1 MASDLVVIRK
11 TGGKVMLNKIARVLF
26 GKRDEAVKTSKT
38 KLVEGYDAKG
48 TNAVSLFLSSI
59 KGVGHP
65 EYPILDKN
73 YSPSSRVPCVD
84 LVPFISKCINDGD
97 INSIKTVM
105 RSVIE
110 GNPGLGIGSSWI
122 DESVD
127 YILSIPF
134 EKYVTFLSPNA
145 LPELKALFIVA
156 AKGGGGREFL
166 ITDEIPRL
174 ILWACI
180 SYQPIWSDNLQTL
193 AKKANSWIDKMAKD
207 TPYWEG
213 YEKFGVEEIP
223 NKIID
228 TDLGEIISALT
239 PAARLQLFYA
249 MEKGGGALSELTN
262 YQIRSFGIDVETTSL
277 ELIESGLVEFSFS
290 NNVIEQAH
298 SKKELIELCDEH
310 AATYRKSWKKEK
322 LVEALEKVN
331 PDVLKE
337 IGKSKNL
344 VAPNYH
350 RYLNLKNI
358 AAIAKRHQVGFELL
372 CFS

>member
-1 MASDLVVIRK
+1 
-11 TGGKVMLNKIARVLF
+11 MLNKITQLLF
-26 GKRDEAVKTSKT
+26 GKRNEATQTSKT
-38 KLVEGYDAKG
+38 KQVSPPKQVEPYDEKG
-48 TNAVSLFLSSI
+48 ANAVDLFLSSI

-73 YSPSSRVPCVD
+73 YSPSSRVPCTD
-84 LVPFISKCINDGD
+84 LVPFISKHINDGD

-105 RSVIE
+105 RVVIE
-110 GNPGLGIGSSWI
+110 GNPGFGIGSSWI

-127 YILSIPF
+127 NILSIPF
-134 EKYVTFLSPNA
+134 ENYVTFSSSSA

-156 AKGGGGREFL
+156 EKGGVGKEFL
-166 ITDEIPRL
+166 ITGEIPRL
-174 ILWACI
+174 ISWVCI
-180 SYQPIWSDNLQTL
+180 SRQPIWSEDLRTL
-193 AKKANSWIDKMAKD
+193 AKKANRWIDKMAKD

-213 YEKFGVEEIP
+213 YEKFDVREIP

-228 TDLGEIISALT
+228 TDLGTIISALT

-262 YQIRSFGIDVETTSL
+262 YQIRSFGINTENTSL
-277 ELIESGLVEFSFS
+277 ELIESGLIEFSFS
-290 NNVIEQAH
+290 NNVIEKAH
-298 SKKELIELCDEH
+298 SKKELIELCDKH
-310 AATYRKSWKKEK
+310 GATFRKSWKKEK
-322 LVEALEKVN
+322 LIEALEKVN

-350 RYLNLKNI
+350 RYPNLKDMV
-358 AAIAKRHQVGFELL
+358 AIAERHQIGFELL

>member
-1 MASDLVVIRK
+1 
-11 TGGKVMLNKIARVLF
+11 MLNKIARVLF
-26 GKRDEAVKTSKT
+26 GKRNEAVKISKT
-38 KLVEGYDAKG
+38 KRVERYDEKS
-48 TNAVSLFLSSI
+48 TNAVGLFLSSI

-105 RSVIE
+105 RAVIE

-127 YILSIPF
+127 NILSIPF
-134 EKYVTFLSPNA
+134 EKYVTFSLPNA

-180 SYQPIWSDNLQTL
+180 SHQPIWTDNLQTL

-213 YEKFGVEEIP
+213 YEKFDVGEIS

-228 TDLGEIISALT
+228 TDLSAIISALT
-239 PAARLQLFYA
+239 PATRLQLFYT
-249 MEKGGGALSELTN
+249 MEKGGGALSDLTN
-262 YQIRSFGIDVETTSL
+262 YQIRSFGINVETTFL

-290 NNVIEQAH
+290 NNVIEKAH
-298 SKKELIELCDEH
+298 SKKELIELCGEH
-310 AATYRKSWKKEK
+310 GANFRKSWR
-322 LVEALEKVN
+322 
-331 PDVLKE
+331 
-337 IGKSKNL
+337 GT
-344 VAPNYH
+344 
-350 RYLNLKNI
+350 
-358 AAIAKRHQVGFELL
+358 
-372 CFS
+372 